1 MVYNLFEGRHQE
13 VSEVQDKERSQKQH
27 ENFWDEM
34 IMHKILKFCRKK
46 HLAVFFFICAKTS
59 NGNNL
64 FLYTSLPPKHQN
76 KLCSIKN

>member
-1 MVYNLFEGRHQE
+1 LRVDIKKYQN
-13 VSEVQDKERSQKQH
+13 KEKSQKQH
-27 ENFWDEM
+27 ENFWNEM
-34 IMHKILKFCRKK
+34 IIEVLQKE
-46 HLAVFFFICAKTS
+46 AYGSVFFISAKTS